1 MCLPFLPVGVVV
13 LVRLPASIPRA
24 LAAISSGGL
33 RLREGYMPVHR
44 RTLERLLVRGDGDG
58 YANYLQALFDTFGNE
73 YVDISKLGCV
83 QTAAR
88 TG

>member
-1 MCLPFLPVGVVV
+1 
-13 LVRLPASIPRA
+13 
-24 LAAISSGGL
+24 
-33 RLREGYMPVHR
+33 MPVHR